1 MSVKSDIM
9 GIVERLRKVLPAG
22 MLPAAGGGSFVG
34 VDIGGAFVK
43 VIELGKKDDKVILKT
58 YGESALGPLAQL
70 AVGQATNL
78 SVDQLAL
85 ALNGLFDEA
94 NVKSRDVLFSIPL
107 TATLLTVIEMPDLG
121 EEKLKEMIP
130 VEARKYVPTPLA
142 EVSLSHWVI
151 PRSAPVYIDPDAEAK
166 NKDAPPKVDVL
177 LAIVHND
184 VIAKYNSIAEKIG
197 ATSVSYEIEVFSTIR
212 ATLGRDNAPTMI
224 IDIGAGNTKVA
235 LVEDGIVRISH
246 LINAG
251 SQDIT
256 TALAHAKGISM
267 LEAEEMKREFGLP
280 GDPND
285 PSVAE
290 ITRLAADRIF
300 AEADRIFARY
310 QREKRV
316 AISKVILSGG
326 GSLMKGILELA
337 QKSFGTTVVY
347 GNAFAEIE
355 APVVLLPLLKE
366 AGPEFAVAVG
376 LALRKF

>member
-1 MSVKSDIM
+1 MEKLL
-9 GIVERLRKVLPAG
+9 EQLRGLLPAFLFSKLSMPG
-22 MLPAAGGGSFVG
+22 SGSFVG
-34 VDIGGAFVK
+34 IDIGGAFVK
-43 VIELGKKDDKVILKT
+43 VVELGKKGEKIILKT
-58 YGESALGPLAQL
+58 YGESALGPLAGL
-70 AVGQATNL
+70 EVGQATNL
-78 SVDQLAL
+78 PLPKLAE
-85 ALNGLFDEA
+85 ALSGLLREA
-94 NVKSRDVLFSIPL
+94 NVTSRDVIFSIPL

-130 VEARKYVPTPLA
+130 LEARKYVPTPIS
-142 EVSLSHWVI
+142 EVSLAHWVI
-151 PRSAPVYIDPDAEAK
+151 PKSAPGYVDPDTEAK
-166 NKDAPPKVDVL
+166 NKDAPPRVEVL

-184 VIAKYNSIAEKIG
+184 VIAKYNDIAKAIG
-197 ATSVSYEIEVFSTIR
+197 ATSVSFEIEVFSTIR
-212 ATLGRDNAPTMI
+212 ATLGRDTAPTMVL
-224 IDIGAGNTKVA
+224 DIGAANTKVA
-235 LVEDGIVRISH
+235 LVEEGVVRSSH

-256 TALAHAKGISM
+256 LALAHAKGISM
-267 LEAEEMKREFGLP
+267 AKAEEMKREFGLP

-316 AISKVILSGG
+316 AIGKVILSGG
-326 GSLMKGILELA
+326 GSLMKGILDLA
-337 QKSFGTTVVY
+337 ANSFGTAVLY
-347 GNAFAEIE
+347 GNAFESIE